1 MRGIYLTEYGNA
13 AYVSSSRAKLAFDL
27 DSQEYIPMALVTDT
41 FIRKAE
47 DCDKPS
53 EKPPKW
59 LRE

>member
-1 MRGIYLTEYGNA
+1 
-13 AYVSSSRAKLAFDL
+13 
-27 DSQEYIPMALVTDT
+27 MALVTDT